1 MASPSR
7 VTLLVAAAAVAA
19 VLNLV
24 AAAETGPSA
33 AVDLGGS
40 KKYEGSSEFVR
51 LSYHMGPVLTA
62 NTTVH
67 VIWYGTW
74 SRQQKHILRGFIRSI
89 SDDSAPHP
97 SVAGWWRTVRL
108 YTDQTGANVTAH
120 ISLGSEK
127 NDRHYSH
134 GRSLTRLTV
143 QHVIRAAVAAPR
155 RPLPV
160 NPRGGLYLLLTSAD
174 VAVQDFCAG
183 ACGFHYFT
191 FPSIVGY
198 TLPYAWVGNS
208 AARCPGICAYPF
220 AVPEYFLPPRERK
233 RKAAPPPNGDAGV
246 DGMVSVIGHEL
257 AELATNPLVNA
268 WYAGADPSF
277 PTEIAD
283 LCQGIYGTG
292 GGGAYTG
299 QVTVDG
305 RDGAWYNVNGGSGRR
320 FLVQWVWHPHL
331 GYCYGPNA
339 LDQGHQ

>member
-1 MASPSR
+1 
-7 VTLLVAAAAVAA
+7 
-19 VLNLV
+19 
-24 AAAETGPSA
+24 
-33 AVDLGGS
+33 
-40 KKYEGSSEFVR
+40 
-51 LSYHMGPVLTA
+51 MGPVLTA

-191 FPSIVGY
+191 FPPSSATPSLTRGWA
-198 TLPYAWVGNS
+198 TPPR
-208 AARCPGICAYPF
+208 AARASARTPSPCRSTSCRRG
-220 AVPEYFLPPRERK
+220 RGRG
-233 RKAAPPPNGDAGV
+233 RRRPPNGDAGV

-299 QVTVDG
+299 
-305 RDGAWYNVNGGSGRR
+305 R
-320 FLVQWVWHPHL
+320 
-331 GYCYGPNA
+331 
-339 LDQGHQ
+339 